1 MIKRIRCLETNPFK
15 GIDAHLRAIN
25 CRFMEVLREE
35 FFSPCHE
42 YFEVSMYIF
51 QIFVFYENVIKG
63 LSTILKASH
72 ALIIQIPVGNGKF

>member
-35 FFSPCHE
+35 FFRRVMSI
-42 YFEVSMYIF
+42 FAISLYIL
-51 QIFVFYENVIKG
+51 QIFVFYENVING

>member
-35 FFSPCHE
+35 FFRRVMSF
-42 YFEVSMYIF
+42 FEFLCTFSKYLSSMRMPLLVYRQF
-51 QIFVFYENVIKG
+51 
-63 LSTILKASH
+63 
-72 ALIIQIPVGNGKF
+72 